1 MLLPGLAFSLAGL
14 SQAREIVFPP
24 VAGIDRV
31 SGQAPIKFDIS
42 EGADDDDIDLTTD
55 AMGGLTSFGHLPYV
69 PCFAAKTDEETA
81 KYDIAVLGAPFDTA
95 TSYRPGA
102 RFGPHGI
109 RDGSRRIRGPHSWN
123 IYSGRNSF
131 EEWAKIV
138 DCGDAP
144 LTFVDNTM
152 ALKQLGKAHKIISG
166 RTANNASISET
177 PRILMLGGDHTI
189 TLAALRSTINHWGV
203 VNVIHFDSHIDTWN
217 PHAVN
222 GGVTEYASVNHG
234 TFLHIAHEE
243 GLISNGSSIHAGIRA
258 PLGTQQRDLENDSQ
272 CGFEIITARDIDEF
286 GAKGIIKKLRER
298 VGGGNVYITV
308 DIDVLDP
315 AFAPATGTAEPGG
328 WTTREL
334 LTVLDGLV
342 GLNVIGAD
350 VVEVAPAYDN
360 TGETTCL
367 AAAEVGRS
375 LIGLM
380 VAQPVVPQKA
390 S

>member
-1 MLLPGLAFSLAGL
+1 MLLSVLVLSIAGL

-31 SGQAPIKFDIS
+31 SGQAPIKFDIN

-95 TSYRPGA
+95 TSFRPGA

-152 ALKQLGKAHKIISG
+152 ALKQLGKAHKVNS
-166 RTANNASISET
+166 
-177 PRILMLGGDHTI
+177 
-189 TLAALRSTINHWGV
+189 STC
-203 VNVIHFDSHIDTWN
+203 
-217 PHAVN
+217 
-222 GGVTEYASVNHG
+222 
-234 TFLHIAHEE
+234 
-243 GLISNGSSIHAGIRA
+243 A
-258 PLGTQQRDLENDSQ
+258 PST
-272 CGFEIITARDIDEF
+272 
-286 GAKGIIKKLRER
+286 
-298 VGGGNVYITV
+298 
-308 DIDVLDP
+308 
-315 AFAPATGTAEPGG
+315 
-328 WTTREL
+328 
-334 LTVLDGLV
+334 
-342 GLNVIGAD
+342 
-350 VVEVAPAYDN
+350 
-360 TGETTCL
+360 
-367 AAAEVGRS
+367 
-375 LIGLM
+375 
-380 VAQPVVPQKA
+380 
-390 S
+390 

>member
-1 MLLPGLAFSLAGL
+1 MLLPGLVFSLAGL

-24 VAGIDRV
+24 VSGIDRV

-152 ALKQLGKAHKIISG
+152 ALKQLGKAHK
-166 RTANNASISET
+166 
-177 PRILMLGGDHTI
+177 
-189 TLAALRSTINHWGV
+189 
-203 VNVIHFDSHIDTWN
+203 
-217 PHAVN
+217 VN
-222 GGVTEYASVNHG
+222 GPTCAPS
-234 TFLHIAHEE
+234 TWTWW
-243 GLISNGSSIHAGIRA
+243 LICSRSYRAGQPTMQPSLR
-258 PLGTQQRDLENDSQ
+258 RLE
-272 CGFEIITARDIDEF
+272 F
-286 GAKGIIKKLRER
+286 
-298 VGGGNVYITV
+298 
-308 DIDVLDP
+308 
-315 AFAPATGTAEPGG
+315 
-328 WTTREL
+328 
-334 LTVLDGLV
+334 
-342 GLNVIGAD
+342 
-350 VVEVAPAYDN
+350 
-360 TGETTCL
+360 
-367 AAAEVGRS
+367 
-375 LIGLM
+375 
-380 VAQPVVPQKA
+380 
-390 S
+390 